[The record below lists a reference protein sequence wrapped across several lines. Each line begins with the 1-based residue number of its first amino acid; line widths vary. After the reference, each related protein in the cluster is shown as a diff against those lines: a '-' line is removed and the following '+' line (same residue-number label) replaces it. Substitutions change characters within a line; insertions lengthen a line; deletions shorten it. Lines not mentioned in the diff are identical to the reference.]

1 MVTKITYYWHIH
13 HDTLCEGTTDIKE
26 RMAYIKDNKPPNEIP
41 LRLKLM
47 QKVKSPSKLPREWKE
62 AYQKWV
68 EAYQKW
74 EEACQKWV
82 EAYQKREEAYQK
94 WEEAVQKRWE
104 AEQDRWEAEQKY
116 EPEIEALHKIEHPNC
131 PWNGESIFEVR

>member
-13 HDTLCEGTTDIKE
+13 HDTLCEGTTHIEE
-26 RMAYIKDNKPPNEIP
+26 RITYIKNNKPSSEIP

-47 QKVKSPSKLPREWKE
+47 QKVKNPSKLPKEWR
-62 AYQKWV
+62 

-74 EEACQKWV
+74 EEADKKWG
-82 EAYQKREEAYQK
+82 EAYQK
-94 WEEAVQKRWE
+94 WEEASEKWE
-104 AEQDRWEAEQKY
+104 EADEKY
-116 EPEIEALHKIEHPNC
+116 VLQVEALHKIEHPNC